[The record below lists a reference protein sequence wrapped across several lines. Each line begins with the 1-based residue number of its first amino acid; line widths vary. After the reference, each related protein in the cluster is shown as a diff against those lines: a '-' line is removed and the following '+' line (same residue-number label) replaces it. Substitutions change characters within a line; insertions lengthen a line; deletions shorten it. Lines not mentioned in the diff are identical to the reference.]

1 MTEADKTER
10 TNFPKHVAIIMD
22 GNGRWAEERGLE
34 RKEGHRA
41 GAESIR
47 PVIQRLGDHKIPV
60 VTLFGFST
68 ENWGRPQFEVDAI
81 FRLGGHFID
90 QYLDELHDRDVRLQ
104 HLGQIEALPDW
115 LVNKVESAVAKTRLN
130 RGMILNL
137 AFNYGARAEIVNAV
151 REAIERD
158 IPSQEITESLFE
170 SLLQTANLPAV
181 DLLIRTGNSRRI
193 SNFLLWQV
201 AYAEI
206 YFSKLYW
213 PDFGAEDVD
222 AALSEYAQTQRTFG
236 LVPETMISSTESR

>member
-1 MTEADKTER
+1 MTEAEKTSK
-10 TNFPKHVAIIMD
+10 TNLPRHVAIIMD

-81 FRLGGHFID
+81 FRLSGHFID
-90 QYLDELHDRDVRLQ
+90 QYLDELHDNDVKLQ

-115 LVNKVESAVAKTRLN
+115 LVNKVEAAVEKTKLN

-137 AFNYGARAEIVNAV
+137 AFNYGAHAEIVSAV
-151 REAIERD
+151 REVVERN
-158 IPSQEITESLFE
+158 IPSHEITESLFE
-170 SLLQTANLPAV
+170 SFLQTANLPAV
-181 DLLIRTGNSRRI
+181 DLLVRTGNSKRI

-213 PDFGAEDVD
+213 PDFGAGEVD

-236 LVPETMISSTESR
+236 LVPEIMISSTESR